1 MSIERSF
8 LRYRNR
14 LEKIFGKK
22 YRTGNGKNKNSLKRN
37 KVLLEPLEPRILLS
51 DFTYAPAAGLA
62 VSVAFFAEFWT
73 RARR

>member
-22 YRTGNGKNKNSLKRN
+22 YRTGNREK
-37 KVLLEPLEPRILLS
+37 
-51 DFTYAPAAGLA
+51 
-62 VSVAFFAEFWT
+62 
-73 RARR
+73 